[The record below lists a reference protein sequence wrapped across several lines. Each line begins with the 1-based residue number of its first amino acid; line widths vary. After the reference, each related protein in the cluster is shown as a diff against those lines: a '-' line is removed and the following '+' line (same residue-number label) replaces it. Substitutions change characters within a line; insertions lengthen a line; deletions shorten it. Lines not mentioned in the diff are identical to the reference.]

1 MKRMMC
7 GLAVITMAAAS
18 WSCNGDPT
26 SDIRGQGEHVIADPT
41 HVVIGLGSQKFVTL
55 QELDVQGNQQ
65 AVDFDVRNVGPGITV
80 VEDTTYLLT
89 TVGTHLQTSQ
99 RFVVTGSDLVNSSFT
114 VGTGSDTL
122 QIPVTVTPVEVT
134 PAFSNTA
141 PAQNEPVTVTAPAG
155 YSFLPNAFVSF
166 GADQAVTLS
175 RSEDGTTIT
184 VLPQPAFP
192 DPTEIPPTAK
202 FRTGTID
209 SVEAGYIPGV
219 PLVLPTT
226 DSVLIPLLD
235 TVPGH
240 DAPGTAPVI
249 PTPALGQTSA
259 FFDTGKFTGTD
270 ITGDSD
276 PANGPSAQYYQF
288 TMTEAGSVNITLNW
302 PASSVADLDLVL
314 CSDPSCSAPNT
325 VAAGASHPESGDYN
339 LAAGTYYIV
348 AVFFAST
355 APPALPDWPTRL
367 DLVITRTS

>member
-7 GLAVITMAAAS
+7 GLALVALTAALS
-18 WSCNGDPT
+18 SCNGDPT
-26 SDIRGQGEHVIADPT
+26 GDIRGTGEHVVADPS
-41 HVVIGLGSQKFVTL
+41 HVVLGQGSQKFVVF
-55 QELDVQGNQQ
+55 QEVDAQGNQQ
-65 AVDFDVRNVGPGITV
+65 EVNFDLRNVGPGITV
-80 VEDTTYLLT
+80 VEDTSFLQT
-89 TVGTHLQTSQ
+89 TIGTHLQTSQ
-99 RFVVTGSDLVNSSFT
+99 RFIVTGGDLVNSSFT

-122 QIPVTVTPVEVT
+122 QIPVTVTPIEVS

-141 PAQNEPVTVTAPAG
+141 PAQNAPITVTAPAG
-155 YSFLPNAFVSF
+155 YKFLPNAFVTF
-166 GADQAVTLS
+166 GADPAVTLS
-175 RSEDGTTIT
+175 RSADGLSMI

-202 FRTGTID
+202 FRTATID
-209 SVEAGYIPGV
+209 SVEAAYIPGV

-249 PTPALGQTSA
+249 PTPALGEVSG
-259 FFDTGKFTGTD
+259 FFDTGGFGGTD
-270 ITGDSD
+270 ISDDS
-276 PANGPSAQYYQF
+276 GEGAQYYQF

-302 PASSVADLDLVL
+302 PASSVADLDLIL
-314 CSDPSCSAPNT
+314 CSDISCSDGGNL

-348 AVFFAST
+348 AAFFAS
-355 APPALPDWPTRL
+355 ADPPDFPTRI
-367 DLVITRTS
+367 DLTITRTS